1 MVILSSNGIIF
12 NRQEILLLLGVKVRQ
27 ITKTLEQFELR
38 WIVTKDIVILLAKN
52 EKEEEN
58 M

>member
-1 MVILSSNGIIF
+1 
-12 NRQEILLLLGVKVRQ
+12 VRQ

-38 WIVTKDIVILLAKN
+38 WMVQRKYIVILVKN
-52 EKEEEN
+52 EKEEEKEN

>member
-1 MVILSSNGIIF
+1 
-12 NRQEILLLLGVKVRQ
+12 VRQ

-52 EKEEEN
+52 EKEEEEN